1 MIKQKTT
8 PFYRLLERY
17 LEYAKDN
24 HRDYKRDVTIQ
35 ELLEHK
41 TIAMTKRYSQP
52 TPEHKKKAVELVS
65 IDTSSDS
72 STQQSGFSKTGIVN
86 VTNINYGDF

>member
-1 MIKQKTT
+1 M
-8 PFYRLLERY
+8 
-17 LEYAKDN
+17 A
-24 HRDYKRDVTIQ
+24 YKRDVTVQ

-41 TIAMTKRYSQP
+41 TIAMTKRDSHP